1 MTTPVDPVD
10 KPNTED
16 SIAGDMIDPLLQEN
30 ISENPDDHNEGD
42 VE

>member
-10 KPNTED
+10 KPNAEN
-16 SIAGDMIDPLLQEN
+16 SIAGDMIDNDLQIN
-30 ISENPDDHNEGD
+30 ITQDPDNHNEGD

>member
-16 SIAGDMIDPLLQEN
+16 SIAGDMTDRNAQDNITQE
-30 ISENPDDHNEGD
+30 PDDHNDGD
-42 VE
+42 AE